1 MESIWSFQFCILT
14 CFWMRLVREGGPPY
28 WRAVNKAPLQWE
40 RIWRKNHCALSCP
53 DYEER
58 GEKNVD
64 CVHVHEDCDIYRV
77 LFLTVP
83 LHFQYQKKNL
93 HSQRGSFSTFSIMN
107 WKLPWLMRLQRTW
120 ICGTGMICEDDMK
133 LWRSFYTMIIINL
146 IWQWYYNM
154 MIIFAIRKSV
164 FCSSNGEWVNP
175 KPQGSVR
182 LC

>member
-14 CFWMRLVREGGPPY
+14 CCWMRLVREGGPPY

-77 LFLTVP
+77 LFFLTIP
-83 LHFQYQKKNL
+83 PHFQYQNKKKTCTANEDHFPPFQL
-93 HSQRGSFSTFSIMN
+93 WIGSFPGWWGCRGPGFVGLEWFVKMMWNFEGHFIWWSSLTWYGNDITV
-107 WKLPWLMRLQRTW
+107 LQY
-120 ICGTGMICEDDMK
+120 DDH
-133 LWRSFYTMIIINL
+133 
-146 IWQWYYNM
+146 
-154 MIIFAIRKSV
+154 
-164 FCSSNGEWVNP
+164 FCH
-175 KPQGSVR
+175 
-182 LC
+182 